1 MLSVPSFI
9 LLAERGANL
18 SLCGWR
24 LIPTLFY
31 KKPPPLSEGY
41 YYLDKNLR
49 IIRINENTNSPYN
62 AIPIYCIYYFFV
74 LSSFSI
80 FTGIIVPTEYVDPD
94 GACVTD
100 VSPGLTLT
108 ALRKGIAASLSGP

>member
-1 MLSVPSFI
+1 M
-9 LLAERGANL
+9 
-18 SLCGWR
+18 
-24 LIPTLFY
+24 
-31 KKPPPLSEGY
+31 
-41 YYLDKNLR
+41 
-49 IIRINENTNSPYN
+49 
-62 AIPIYCIYYFFV
+62 YCIYYFFV

>member
-1 MLSVPSFI
+1 MKV
-9 LLAERGANL
+9 
-18 SLCGWR
+18 
-24 LIPTLFY
+24 
-31 KKPPPLSEGY
+31 KPPHFCEGY
-41 YYLDKNLR
+41 YYFDNNLR
-49 IIRINENTNSPYN
+49 NRPINENTNRPYN
-62 AIPIYCIYYFFV
+62 VITTYCIYYFFV

-80 FTGIIVPTEYVDPD
+80 FTGIIVPTEYVDPS